1 MFPTKA
7 KLVYAKKLGTLVR
20 YRVPDGAFHGTVL
33 ELLASGTGLD
43 QLDNRSREQY
53 LAFFRAFIMKCSCK
67 ARPFCGCPERFFIR
81 EVIELRQSG
90 FTHKEIADYLLDEYG
105 IVLYPTDILS
115 FLEESVHVF
124 EAIHRV
130 SMLSDRPAVEDS
142 AANHI
147 RLIEGRDIEY
157 LHRNIRQDKKQD
169 KKSEKKVRENGK
181 KGEKSSLSVQDL
193 AAFSGFEKPKRIKHK
208 KSQPERV
215 LLDDMSSSSLHQSK
229 KKRKKKKNS
238 ADQTQSVLHTQLPSQ
253 SPKKSQET
261 QIIDAAEY
269 TSQASRATIHTKE
282 RHVRSITLP
291 PKDLK

>member
-1 MFPTKA
+1 MFPAKA

-67 ARPFCGCPERFFIR
+67 TRPFCGCPERFFIR
-81 EVIELRQSG
+81 EIIELRQSG

-130 SMLSDRPAVEDS
+130 SMLSDRPSVEAS
-142 AANHI
+142 AADHI
-147 RLIEGRDIEY
+147 RFIEGRDIEY
-157 LHRNIRQDKKQD
+157 LHRNIRQG
-169 KKSEKKVRENGK
+169 KKSEETRESGK
-181 KGEKSSLSVQDL
+181 KGKKCSLSVQDL
-193 AAFSGFEKPKRIKHK
+193 AAFSEFENPKRMKSK

-215 LLDDMSSSSLHQSK
+215 LLDDICSSSQHQSK

-238 ADQTQSVLHTQLPSQ
+238 ADQTLSVLHTQLPPQ
-253 SPKKSQET
+253 SSKKNQET

-269 TSQASRATIHTKE
+269 TAQASRATIHTRE